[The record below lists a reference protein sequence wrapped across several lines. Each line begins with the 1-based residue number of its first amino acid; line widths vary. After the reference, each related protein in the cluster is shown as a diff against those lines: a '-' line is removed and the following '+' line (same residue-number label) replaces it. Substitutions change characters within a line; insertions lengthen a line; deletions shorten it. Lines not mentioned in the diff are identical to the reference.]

1 MDVPSMRGGMDLVR
15 DTKLLDG
22 YGTAWMPRV
31 LY

>member
-15 DTKLLDG
+15 DTKLPTDDG
-22 YGTAWMPRV
+22 RAWMPRV